1 MIPSDLRVVGVSD
14 TRTFGPKLRVSL
26 TPTTLD
32 QKVTGLTEIRN
43 FGPKSRLRSGL
54 PECALVAAPPA
65 TRPGPLR
72 PRSSLTPV
80 TQGQKVMG
88 LPDTHNVWSKVTG
101 VSETR
106 TCNFGPELW
115 VSLRSMHPGPSF
127 AGAPRSDTHNFG
139 PNVRVSLTPVPLQ
152 QRYGRE
158 RHPRHSLG
166 ASRRSSQG
174 RRCTPGL
181 ETNCG
186 APLIRP
192 AAPAHN
198 SGPKLWFSQT
208 PITYGPSKVPC
219 LT

>member
-1 MIPSDLRVVGVSD
+1 VIPSDLRVVGVSD

-43 FGPKSRLRSGL
+43 FGPKLRLRSGL

-106 TCNFGPELW
+106 NFGPELW
-115 VSLRSMHPGPSF
+115 VSLRSMHSGPPSG
-127 AGAPRSDTHNFG
+127 GAPRSDTHNFG
-139 PNVRVSLTPVPLQ
+139 PNVRVSLTPVPLL

-158 RHPRHSLG
+158 RHPYV
-166 ASRRSSQG
+166 
-174 RRCTPGL
+174 
-181 ETNCG
+181 
-186 APLIRP
+186 
-192 AAPAHN
+192 
-198 SGPKLWFSQT
+198 W
-208 PITYGPSKVPC
+208 SKVTGVATGRTSGGRPGVHAPQQHPQ
-219 LT
+219 LWTKVTGLAHTRHF